1 MSGITPLIDTLM
13 HQVLGKRGDSS
24 PRVLNEPVRPVD
36 SGEGPRAVH
45 SDSRL
50 DARASDPRLTD
61 LRRLPP
67 QLDMPRQGV
76 RGELPPQGPGS
87 TQTHFSPAARSIA
100 DVLLRFPAPPSV
112 LRPEAPLMSTA
123 ETSSPQSVATRLEAS
138 IRDSGLFYESHL
150 KRWFQGEGS
159 RQQLLREPQMQP
171 GVRPTSSLANLPL
184 GNASGS
190 AAGTGSSGWGAIN
203 NSLSPNGA
211 PLLLP
216 SPVPFVVPERS
227 NLNLMLQGLLG
238 GQLGQGGSSSPGG
251 NAFIQPGSVL
261 LPVTGNAEGAAGRGI
276 NLPGGAPLNGTPDAA
291 RGELA
296 GAREMLEMGVARQSR
311 DVVNE
316 GLQSLV
322 RQQLEMLVMPTI
334 RWEGDVWAGI
344 FMALVVNLPGR
355 EEEKSGEEKGN
366 EEADSWR
373 SEMRLEVPNLGE
385 LEVALSFY
393 RGVLNV
399 DLTTAS
405 EAVYQ
410 RLEEGVPALEK
421 RLSALDLRKVQVHA
435 RHITPEDANELSG

>member
-13 HQVLGKRGDSS
+13 HQVLGKRGDGS

-36 SGEGPRAVH
+36 PGEGLRAVR
-45 SDSRL
+45 SDSSL
-50 DARASDPRLTD
+50 DARSSDPRLTD

-67 QLDMPRQGV
+67 QLDLPRQGA
-76 RGELPPQGPGS
+76 RDGLPPQGPGS

-123 ETSSPQSVATRLEAS
+123 ETASPQTLATRLESS

-171 GVRPTSSLANLPL
+171 GIRPSPSLANLAL
-184 GNASGS
+184 GGASG
-190 AAGTGSSGWGAIN
+190 AGAGAGNSGWGTIN
-203 NSLSPNGA
+203 NPLAPNGP

-216 SPVPFVVPERS
+216 SSVPFVVPERS
-227 NLNLMLQGLLG
+227 GLSLMLQGLQG
-238 GQLGQGGSSSPGG
+238 GQGQGGSNSPGG
-251 NAFIQPGSVL
+251 SSLIQPGSVL
-261 LPVTGNAEGAAGRGI
+261 LPATGSAEGVGRGA
-276 NLPGGAPLNGTPDAA
+276 NVPGGTPLNVTPDAA

-296 GAREMLEMGVARQSR
+296 GAREMLEMGTARQSR
-311 DVVNE
+311 DIVHE
-316 GLQSLV
+316 SLQSMV

-344 FMALVVNLPGR
+344 FMALVVTLPTR
-355 EEEKSGEEKGN
+355 EEEQGGEEKGDQ
-366 EEADSWR
+366 EADGWR

-385 LEVALSFY
+385 LEVVLSLYRGALS
-393 RGVLNV
+393 V
-399 DLTTAS
+399 DLTTES
-405 EAVYQ
+405 ETIHQ

-421 RLSALDLRKVQVHA
+421 RLSALDLRKVQVRA
-435 RHITPEDANELSG
+435 RHITQEGADELSG

>member
-13 HQVLGKRGDSS
+13 HQVLGKRGDAS

-50 DARASDPRLTD
+50 DARSSDPRLTD

-67 QLDMPRQGV
+67 QLDLPRQGV
-76 RGELPPQGPGS
+76 RGDLPPQGPGS

-100 DVLLRFPAPPSV
+100 DVLMRFPAPPSV

-123 ETSSPQSVATRLEAS
+123 EAASPQALATRLESS

-171 GVRPTSSLANLPL
+171 GVRPSPSLANVAL
-184 GNASGS
+184 GGGT
-190 AAGTGSSGWGAIN
+190 AGAGSSGWGAIN
-203 NSLSPNGA
+203 NSLAPNGP

-216 SPVPFVVPERS
+216 SSVPFVVPERS
-227 NLNLMLQGLLG
+227 NLNLMLQGLLS
-238 GQLGQGGSSSPGG
+238 GQLGQGGSSSPSGG
-251 NAFIQPGSVL
+251 SFIQPGSVL
-261 LPVTGNAEGAAGRGI
+261 LPAAGNAEGAAGRGA
-276 NLPGGAPLNGTPDAA
+276 NVPASTPLSAMPDAA

-296 GAREMLEMGVARQSR
+296 GAREMLEMGSARQSR
-311 DVVNE
+311 DVVHE
-316 GLQSLV
+316 SLQSMV

-344 FMALVVNLPGR
+344 FMALVVTLPTR
-355 EEEKSGEEKGN
+355 EEEQGGEEKGS
-366 EEADSWR
+366 EEADGWR

-385 LEVALSFY
+385 LEVALWLY
-393 RGVLNV
+393 RGVLSV
-399 DLTTAS
+399 DLTTES
-405 EAVYQ
+405 QMVHQ

-421 RLSALDLRKVQVHA
+421 RLSALDLRKVQVRA
-435 RHITPEDANELSG
+435 RHITPEDADELYG